1 MWWIQSSLNSA
12 KKKYLESGKLD
23 EELFNELSYLDPT
36 QNKKYLEWLCS
47 HSDMGPS
54 SLYSL
59 FLLCLLA
66 QDIVPGFNFQDQYQG
81 KGKLGSLK
89 KKLSEFSSY
98 WIKRACNLNSLN
110 EGKDYEILSVQEDER
125 SLSNPGSNLSWN
137 EEHLFFNTSPKA
149 LQVFS
154 LISEKGL
161 VFQYP
166 FYQVLLHVKTQ
177 KGMTAIGSKTPWC
190 IVPAS
195 NTYWDNHYHL
205 YSGNKLFVS
214 SVVLFGGF
222 LLGLGNGRK
231 ALIAEPQS
239 RSSFKVFQAVN
250 EQNKGVSLG
259 EFSNHAG
266 LPELRVRKLI
276 LNTFDFKPFDDLSP
290 VEKFFDLVA
299 GNQIQI
305 VPGKDGDDP
314 SYEIKTMNLKLTY
327 KKEDLKKNL
336 GGGKTVGDC
345 FKIVGGEPHLARLFP
360 SWIIS
365 GIKPADIYGL
375 EIETDCP
382 IWSLGEDPEE
392 FPPISFG
399 ALDITTGGNFFGFG
413 GGTFKRS
420 HHLGDMTIE
429 ADAVALEGFS
439 EFSGSVDHLF
449 IYCKSFSWGDSS
461 KGGGKIGRCSID
473 LTGGEDNKI
482 YTEIYKKSPKIK
494 HLSYMINGNLITP
507 IYLYPGAERIDIV
520 NRTDTTNSVEI
531 VSEGNLSESA
541 IYFRETG
548 GAGVVCRIDRCKY
561 FECISKSEG
570 MNPDKIEIPD
580 FCVGLFLDSLDVEDF
595 SFLRGKVVLDKCRL
609 VISGANY
616 GRKRSFKGLE
626 EFSCPKLIMNI
637 GGPSGEWDLSYL
649 PTHIRNIEIK
659 DMAGSPLR
667 VGLKKAINSHPNRR
681 ELERIFSFE
690 EPSRDYD

>member
-12 KKKYLESGKLD
+12 KKKYLETGKLD

-81 KGKLGSLK
+81 KGKRNSLK

-98 WIKRACNLNSLN
+98 WIKRACNLNSLT

-365 GIKPADIYGL
+365 GIKPADIDGL
-375 EIETDCP
+375 EIKTDCS
-382 IWSLGEDPEE
+382 IWSLGEDPED

-399 ALDITTGGNFFGFG
+399 KFGSLDIITGGNFFGFG
-413 GGTFKRS
+413 GGAFKRS
-420 HHLGDMTIE
+420 NYLSDVTIT
-429 ADAVALEGFS
+429 AGAGVVSLED
-439 EFSGSVDHLF
+439 FSGNSEVLTVS
-449 IYCKSFSWGDSS
+449 CKSFSWGGSS
-461 KGGGKIGRCSID
+461 KGNGKIRDCHIHFDPGVSNEILAD
-473 LTGGEDNKI
+473 
-482 YTEIYKKSPKIK
+482 IYKKSIEIK
-494 HLSYMINGNLITP
+494 YLKYWLEGNLITP
-507 IYLYPGAERIDIV
+507 VYLYPGAEHIFIYNKMD
-520 NRTDTTNSVEI
+520 NQNSVKI
-531 VSEGNLSESA
+531 VSDGNLSGTE
-541 IYFRETG
+541 ITFREPN
-548 GAGVVCRIDRCKY
+548 GAGVIFEVDRCKLFDY
-561 FECISKSEG
+561 STKFEIRD
-570 MNPDKIEIPD
+570 PDKIEVPD
-580 FCVGLFLDSLDVEDF
+580 LCNHLKLRNLAVRDF
-595 SFLRGKVVLDKCRL
+595 SFLRGKVVLEKCSL
-609 VISGANY
+609 VISELDPG
-616 GRKRSFKGLE
+616 GKRSFKGLE
-626 EFSCPKLIMNI
+626 EFSCPNLILNFD
-637 GGPSGEWDLSYL
+637 GPTGEWDLSYL

-667 VGLKKAINSHPNRR
+667 VGLKKAINDRPNKQ
-681 ELERIFSFE
+681 ELVRIFSFE
-690 EPSRDYD
+690 EPNYD